1 MAGADGVSC
10 VAECFWP
17 GVQGHDLRDL
27 DRKIGL
33 AVAGPAGSASGPATL
48 VRYLGSMLI
57 IDDEVVLL
65 LFEGSIETV
74 RQVLEGGG
82 IPFERILQAT
92 GAPWR
97 ERKKIT
103 GKEP

>member
-17 GVQGHDLRDL
+17 GVQAHHLRDL
-27 DRKIGL
+27 DRKIGV
-33 AVAGPAGSASGPATL
+33 AVAGLAGSASGPATL

-65 LFEGSIETV
+65 LFEGSIEAA
-74 RQVLEGGG
+74 RQVLEGAG

-97 ERKKIT
+97 ERKNIT
-103 GKEP
+103 GKES

>member
-1 MAGADGVSC
+1 MAGADGVSW

-27 DRKIGL
+27 DRKIGA
-33 AVAGPAGSASGPATL
+33 AVAGLAGPATP

-57 IDDEVVLL
+57 VDDEVVLL
-65 LFEGSIETV
+65 LFEGSIEAV
-74 RQVLEGGG
+74 RQVLEAGG
-82 IPFERILQAT
+82 IPFERILRAT

-97 ERKKIT
+97 ERRNIT
-103 GKEP
+103 GEEP